1 MTAQAALWWGAGAA
15 AAICALAG
23 FAEYR
28 RTRRRD
34 LDRVG
39 WTPWNAIH
47 LIAFFTALALVAA
60 AFNLGK

>member
-15 AAICALAG
+15 AAISAVAG
-23 FAEYR
+23 IAEHR

-39 WTPWNAIH
+39 WAPWNAIH
-47 LIAFFTALALVAA
+47 LIAFCTALALVGA
-60 AFNLGK
+60 AFNLRG